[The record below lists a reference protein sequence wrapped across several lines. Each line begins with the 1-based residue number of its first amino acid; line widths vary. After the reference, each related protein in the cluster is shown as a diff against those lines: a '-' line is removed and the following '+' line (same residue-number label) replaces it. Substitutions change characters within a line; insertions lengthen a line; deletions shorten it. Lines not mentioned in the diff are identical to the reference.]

1 MLYHIPN
8 IYLSNNSLFA
18 FLIIIIL
25 IYFFCIH
32 VKYWISPHYMSSSTF
47 PTFKTFV
54 INLDKDRIKQQNF
67 VNAYHNSD
75 MNHIQLKRFPAIN
88 GKNVIT
94 DKWLTPSST
103 TELKTVLSKGFRTH
117 HYQLTPGA
125 VGCFISHY
133 TLAKQLLNDT
143 STESYLIFEDDISI
157 NPHAYRKLKK
167 LLHYAPPD
175 WDMITF
181 HTHRVLAKHINK
193 HFTKVDGFWGMTMY
207 LIHKRGAKKF
217 VDYVDNHRIDGQ
229 VDAYLSKMGQ
239 QGLINIY
246 SSKVN
251 LCTNIAHD
259 TNIQMKI
266 IPSHG
271 QNPFLY
277 QAYLV

>member
-1 MLYHIPN
+1 MLYYIPN
-8 IYLSNNSLFA
+8 VSLSNNYLFA

-47 PTFKTFV
+47 PTFKAFV

-67 VNAYHNSD
+67 VKSYHNSD
-75 MNHIQLKRFPAIN
+75 MNHIPLKRFPAVN

-94 DKWLTPSST
+94 DKWLTSSST
-103 TELKTVLSKGFRTH
+103 AELKSVLNRGFRTH

-125 VGCFISHY
+125 IGCFISHY
-133 TLAKQLLNDT
+133 NLAKQLLHDK

-157 NPHAYRKLKK
+157 NPYAHRKIKK
-167 LLHYAPPD
+167 LLHYAPRD
-175 WDMITF
+175 WDIITF
-181 HTHRVLAKHINK
+181 HTHRILSNPVNK
-193 HFTKVDGFWGMTMY
+193 HFTKIDGFWGTTMY

-217 VDYVDNHRIDGQ
+217 VDYVDKHLIDGQ

-246 SSKVN
+246 SSKSH
-251 LCTNIAHD
+251 LCTNVAQD
-259 TNIQMKI
+259 TNIELKI
-266 IPSHG
+266 IPSPG

-277 QAYLV
+277 QGYVV